1 MYKIEFKKLKEVVT
15 KAFLAIILVFNS
27 QNAFALTVIDNSI
40 PSETTDWGSSINAN
54 SLSNVS
60 AATCAGLDA
69 AALVQCQSATDF
81 DLVIPPT
88 TIPDANNLVD
98 ENTEDQQ
105 SNTNNNVVQ
114 ISNNNSNNQSQ
125 SEEILE
131 VFEISNLNESINN
144 TQNNITDNYV
154 KDDGLDENNK
164 NSLGSEDS
172 SIIEA
177 NLENKPDNSV
187 NNNSAQIEVNKP
199 VEQVTKKP
207 LKIYK
212 RQPNSLAQTT
222 KTSITNTQIP
232 VDKIFSD
239 IGNLASEAQIA
250 SADLLKDW
258 TENTGRNY
266 QADPFLMYVWLGLA
280 GFQSVFILAYLL
292 NRHLQ
297 SEIIK
302 YKK

>member
-1 MYKIEFKKLKEVVT
+1 MYKIEFNKLKGVIT
-15 KAFLAIILVFNS
+15 KTFLAIILMFNS

-88 TIPDANNLVD
+88 TIPDANNLVN

-105 SNTNNNVVQ
+105 SNTNNNVTQ
-114 ISNNNSNNQSQ
+114 INNDNSNNQSQ
-125 SEEILE
+125 SEEIVE
-131 VFEISNLNESINN
+131 VFEISNLNESTNN

-177 NLENKPDNSV
+177 NLENNPDNSV
-187 NNNSAQIEVNKP
+187 NNNSVQIEVNKP

-207 LKIYK
+207 LTYK
-212 RQPNSLAQTT
+212 RQPNNSVQTT
-222 KTSITNTQIP
+222 KKSITNTQIP

-239 IGNLASEAQIA
+239 VENLASLAQIA
-250 SADLLKDW
+250 SADLLDW

-266 QADPFLMYVWLGLA
+266 QADPFLMYIWLGLA